1 MPGMVKARPPATMA
15 PALITVCVTFASL
28 RFVCPRAFRKNREMM
43 AAKMMGQGSA
53 PILRAV

>member
-1 MPGMVKARPPATMA
+1 MVKASPPATMA
-15 PALITVCVTFASL
+15 PADMTVCVTFASF